1 MTGRTDGLGDREFK
15 LFLAAIKK
23 QLLFLKKF
31 NNNSTIEIWKGKM
44 NNHPTKKRRKETNGN
59 MNAIRSSK
67 RRSTANSN
75 DGEYC
80 ELPFTLSSI
89 LIDEFDCITAGG
101 GGRQTT
107 NASTMLKRSVHV
119 LPSKI
124 TVRQVLE
131 HYRRKRS
138 NISSHG
144 GENQIERDRF
154 CDGLALLFDEAL
166 PVCLLYREERTQYEN
181 LQNDESLR
189 LKRPW

>member
-1 MTGRTDGLGDREFK
+1 
-15 LFLAAIKK
+15 
-23 QLLFLKKF
+23 
-31 NNNSTIEIWKGKM
+31 
-44 NNHPTKKRRKETNGN
+44 
-59 MNAIRSSK
+59 
-67 RRSTANSN
+67 
-75 DGEYC
+75 
-80 ELPFTLSSI
+80 
-89 LIDEFDCITAGG
+89 
-101 GGRQTT
+101 
-107 NASTMLKRSVHV
+107 MLKRSVHV

-144 GENQIERDRF
+144 GVSNNNTEKLKQNQIERDRF

-189 LKRPW
+189 LKRPCEIYGSTFLLRLFKRLPTLLCSESKKEMDQIGPFLGDLVVLLQKNRSTCFKETYRLPNEHELLSWENMNSASNHNKNKNDNNSEQLSK